1 MSIWVKTIYIFVAF
15 ILYVICKIK
24 TFNFNCDSQ
33 PSLRNVLNTFL
44 KFWLNSALVL
54 TKTQFVSS
62 PPKTSALLNFG
73 PFPPLLR
80 PPWGRTQTHA
90 TPRPRV
96 PLHWYPI
103 SAQSRS
109 DIEEGWYD
117 VTVCFSAMMVFQWI
131 PNLVPKKE
139 LHRFGDTFLYQ
150 KGVSMIVVTDTWTKK
165 TSTKQLD

>member
-1 MSIWVKTIYIFVAF
+1 MLSAKAKCLSAINKIYKRRYVPCNKKTIVNVIQNMSIWVKTIYIFVAF

-109 DIEEGWYD
+109 DIEEG
-117 VTVCFSAMMVFQWI
+117 
-131 PNLVPKKE
+131 
-139 LHRFGDTFLYQ
+139 
-150 KGVSMIVVTDTWTKK
+150 
-165 TSTKQLD
+165 